1 MSSTMSLN
9 FSPPSPNLQYLPA
22 ELVDEIAQ
30 YLSPLS
36 KLSLRYTCHRFRH
49 YFTTTIISL
58 RKQTSTKSSSNTE
71 ERDQWYNF
79 LCMLER
85 DQRISQLVC
94 SACKQ
99 THHISLFSELAQ
111 RKYPRRCLSSQGE
124 PWICPHASYTRA
136 EVRIL
141 RLYAQSHTRWRTLL
155 VDAMG
160 FLKDYCIWRA
170 SDHGGKT
177 LFPSQYDCSC
187 RKIRRSQHMLFLHIE
202 ASKLRS
208 LQARLEKALGI
219 SAGVKCSHVRN
230 PTRKPVICVEHEDC
244 SELHNGDLSF
254 KCRLCIEY
262 GVVKNI

>member
-1 MSSTMSLN
+1 MMSLN

-49 YFTTTIISL
+49 HLTTTIISL

-71 ERDQWYNF
+71 GRNQWYNF

-85 DQRISQLVC
+85 DRRFSQLVC

-99 THHISLFSELAQ
+99 THHISLFSQLAQ
-111 RKYPRRCLSSQGE
+111 RKYPRRCLKSQGK

-141 RLYAQSHTRWRTLL
+141 RLYAQSHTRWPPLL
-155 VDAMG
+155 VDIVG
-160 FLKDYCIWRA
+160 FFKDYCIRRA
-170 SDHGGKT
+170 SDHGRKP

-187 RKIRRSQHMLFLHIE
+187 RKPERSQHMLFLHIE

-208 LQARLEKALGI
+208 LQARLEKALGM
-219 SAGVKCSHVRN
+219 AAVVKCSHVRN
-230 PTRKPVICVEHEDC
+230 PTSIPVSCVEHKDC
-244 SELHNGDLSF
+244 SELHGGDLSF
-254 KCRLCIEY
+254 KCRLCIEN
-262 GVVKNI
+262 GAVNDI